1 MISFGGRKTTEGKCL
16 PHCIGSG
23 THDTYMTSLGCYHH
37 LAKTVFA
44 TLHCTLQFLA
54 ALQISHK
61 VLPTLKGGRIKLY
74 LLERGESLYHLK
86 FFQKE
91 ELSLLL
97 YLFSR

>member
-1 MISFGGRKTTEGKCL
+1 MTT
-16 PHCIGSG
+16 
-23 THDTYMTSLGCYHH
+23 LGCYLH

-44 TLHCTLQFLA
+44 TLLHYTLHFLI

-61 VLPTLKGGRIKLY
+61 VLPTFKGGRTKLY

-97 YLFSR
+97 YLFSH